1 LEEGEGL
8 RPRPDARAARHVP
21 GLSGLTPNGHHVVIH
36 AGRSVT
42 GMQPYEE
49 ELEDETD
56 EERPVEDEEDV
67 WFDDRFRIL
76 HWDP

>member
-1 LEEGEGL
+1 M
-8 RPRPDARAARHVP
+8 
-21 GLSGLTPNGHHVVIH
+21 VIH

>member
-1 LEEGEGL
+1 MT
-8 RPRPDARAARHVP
+8 A
-21 GLSGLTPNGHHVVIH
+21 
-36 AGRSVT
+36 
-42 GMQPYEE
+42 MQPYEE